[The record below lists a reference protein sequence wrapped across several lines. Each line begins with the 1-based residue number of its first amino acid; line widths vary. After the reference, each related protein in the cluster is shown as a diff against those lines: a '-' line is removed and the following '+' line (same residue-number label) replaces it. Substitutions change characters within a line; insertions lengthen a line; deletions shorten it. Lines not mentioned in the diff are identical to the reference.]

1 MGCRIYLSFVKT
13 PRLAEFKN
21 TSFPL
26 GCSPYAPSPCLLLC
40 TNLQIHR
47 IIYKAVGDL
56 LPADAS
62 VRVKPEEGCE
72 LLSASWAGDSEC
84 LHFHTCFFSTM
95 LGLGAGGC
103 PWCFGGWLLLCLGFF
118 FNFLKFVLPGK
129 GAAISL
135 CITSECLCCGFSSSG
150 TYCKSVLLI

>member
-62 VRVKPEEGCE
+62 VRIKPEKGDK
-72 LLSASWAGDSEC
+72 LLSEFWVSKRFN
-84 LHFHTCFFSTM
+84 FHICFFSAM
-95 LGLGAGGC
+95 LGVGIGGV
-103 PWCFGGWLLLCLGFF
+103 LGFWGF
-118 FNFLKFVLPGK
+118 FYCCDWVFLNFLKFALSGK
-129 GAAISL
+129 GAAIPL
-135 CITSECLCCGFSSSG
+135 CIMSGCLYYGFTSSG
-150 TYCKSVLLI
+150 TYCKSIFLM

>member
-1 MGCRIYLSFVKT
+1 MSKDCDILVHKLGCRIYLSFVKT

-40 TNLQIHR
+40 TNLQILR

-62 VRVKPEEGCE
+62 VRIKPEKGGK
-72 LLSASWAGDSEC
+72 LLSES
-84 LHFHTCFFSTM
+84 
-95 LGLGAGGC
+95 
-103 PWCFGGWLLLCLGFF
+103 WLLSVFISIFAFLAQCLGWELGGVLGFLGFCCCCHVWFF
-118 FNFLKFVLPGK
+118 
-129 GAAISL
+129 
-135 CITSECLCCGFSSSG
+135 
-150 TYCKSVLLI
+150 